1 MLVNT
6 YHEKMNFDGETI
18 ASQEGTTQGDP
29 LAMAMYSL
37 GVIPLIMRTSGIQS
51 TRQVWY
57 AHDSTTCGT
66 IDRLLMWG
74 HKLVDVG
81 PTFGYF
87 PNPSKTWLLVKEDL
101 MDKANELFHD
111 TGVFIMSEDRP
122 VLGSPVGTPD
132 FISNWVKEKIDLWV
146 DELLTL
152 TEFSKMD
159 PQAVYSSLTHGW
171 MSHWTYLSRT
181 CPDISPLLHPLEDT
195 LRSKLLPSLTSQ
207 ATPNDT
213 FRDLFALPCR
223 HGGLSLP
230 NPVVLSTEFVI
241 SMWAHGRAGCLS
253 MCSDSL

>member
-1 MLVNT
+1 MDT

-37 GVIPLIMRTSGIQS
+37 GVIPLIMRMSGIQS

-111 TGVFIMSEDRP
+111 TGVFITSEDRP

-181 CPDISPLLHPLEDT
+181 CPDIGPLLHPLEDT
-195 LRSKLLPSLTSQ
+195 LRSKYCPPSLLRWPQMTH
-207 ATPNDT
+207 
-213 FRDLFALPCR
+213 L
-223 HGGLSLP
+223 GISLYCLVIM
-230 NPVVLSTEFVI
+230 VV
-241 SMWAHGRAGCLS
+241 
-253 MCSDSL
+253 